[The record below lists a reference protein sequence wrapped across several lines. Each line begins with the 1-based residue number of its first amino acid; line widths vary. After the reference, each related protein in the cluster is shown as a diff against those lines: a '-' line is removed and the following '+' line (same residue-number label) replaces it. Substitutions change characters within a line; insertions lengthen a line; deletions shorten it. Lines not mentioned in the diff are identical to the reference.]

1 MDKSIQEIN
10 RTMKLSIIISVFNLE
25 KYITKCI
32 NSFLNQDIPTDI
44 YEIIIIDDG
53 STDNSSK
60 LIKDYV
66 SGHHNISYY
75 FKENG
80 GASSAR
86 NLGLKYAKGE
96 YIWFFDGDDWVKS
109 NILKTIINK
118 FDKYKTDIIFLNYEY
133 INEENKIL
141 YKTTFTNHNKQ
152 IFNGLDFFD
161 IAPGDF
167 IMPHRFIIKRD
178 FIINNKITF
187 IEGITFEDD
196 EWAPRILY
204 HTKSCYVIMEPIY
217 FYLKRGNSLM
227 SSFNLNKIPSF
238 LKVIE
243 SLKNFRDNIVS
254 DENFKIKL
262 NIYILTYISNYLRFR
277 NNRRITSIDDIKKLK
292 QINAIF
298 PHGLTFTKKIQYL
311 LIKHTPYLYSKIFA
325 IK

>member
-1 MDKSIQEIN
+1 
-10 RTMKLSIIISVFNLE
+10 MKLSIIISVFNLE

-277 NNRRITSIDDIKKLK
+277 NNRRITSIGDIKKIK
-292 QINAIF
+292 Q
-298 PHGLTFTKKIQYL
+298 
-311 LIKHTPYLYSKIFA
+311 
-325 IK
+325 

>member
-1 MDKSIQEIN
+1 
-10 RTMKLSIIISVFNLE
+10 MKLSIIISVFNLE

-32 NSFLNQDIPTDI
+32 DSFLNQYISYDL
-44 YEIIIIDDG
+44 YEILIIDDG

-60 LIKDYV
+60 IIKNYI
-66 SGHHNISYY
+66 SEHHNISYY
-75 FKENG
+75 IKENG

-86 NLGLKYAKGE
+86 NLGIKYAKGE

-118 FDKYKTDIIFLNYEY
+118 INKYKTDILFLNYEY

-141 YKTTFTNHNKQ
+141 YKTSFTNPNKL

-167 IMPHRFIIKRD
+167 IMPHRFIINKD

-204 HTKSCYVIMEPIY
+204 YTKSCYVIMEPLY

-227 SSFNLNKIPSF
+227 ASFNFNKIPSF

-243 SLKNFRDNIVS
+243 SLKSFRDNIVS

-262 NIYILTYISNYLRFR
+262 NKYLLTYISNYLRFR
-277 NNRRITSIDDIKKLK
+277 KNRRITGTEDIKKIK
-292 QINAIF
+292 QINAIL
-298 PHGLTFTKKIQYL
+298 PYGLTFSKKVQYL
-311 LIKHTPYLYSKIFA
+311 LIKYIPYLYSKIFA